1 MTVPNGQAN
10 NDQTSVPASPAM
22 NAAPAGSPSGP
33 TLAPD
38 VPVVI
43 LNQYYVP
50 DVASTGHLLHE
61 LARELV
67 TIGCEVHALTAWPS
81 YGPPDTWEPCP
92 LREMRD
98 GVDVRRMKTTRF
110 SKDLLLGR
118 VANFTTFTIPLA
130 LRTLIGSRRN
140 RVYLYTTNPPFL
152 GVIGALVSLLR
163 RHTYVQLLHDAY
175 PDMAVWVGT
184 IKKDGIAERVWHAMN
199 KLMYSRAAET
209 IVLCE
214 AAKDL
219 VCRNYGIDPARVHVI
234 SNWADGEVVLPKDKR
249 ATKFSKTHGLVEPF
263 TVLYSGNLGLYYEF
277 ETLIGAAER
286 LKGENIKFVFVGSG
300 GRKSW
305 IAEQIQK
312 KHLTNTIL
320 LPYQPTAEVPD
331 SLPSCDTSVVSIA
344 KGIEGI
350 SYPSKLYTSL
360 AVGKSV
366 LALSEPK
373 SELRDLVEQHR
384 VGRWVQIGDVDS
396 CVATIRNMMAH
407 PEEVAAEGRR
417 ARELFD
423 REYTRPMAAKK
434 YAHVLALAAERA
446 GLPVRS
452 VS

>member
-1 MTVPNGQAN
+1 MIASEATPNIS
-10 NDQTSVPASPAM
+10 QTDAPPGESHRPDPEPAESL
-22 NAAPAGSPSGP
+22 

-38 VPVVI
+38 VPIVI

-67 TIGCEVHALTAWPS
+67 TLGCEVHAVAAWPS
-81 YGPPDTWEPCP
+81 YGPPDTWQPCP
-92 LREMRD
+92 LREKRD

-110 SKDLLLGR
+110 SKDRLLGR
-118 VANFTTFTIPLA
+118 VVNFSTFIVPLA
-130 LRTLIGSRRN
+130 LRTLIGSRRDH
-140 RVYLYTTNPPFL
+140 VYLYTTNPPFL
-152 GVIGALVSLLR
+152 GIIGAFVSLLR

-175 PDMAVWVGT
+175 PDLAVWVGT
-184 IKKDGIAERVWHAMN
+184 IRKGGIAERVWHWMN

-209 IVLCE
+209 IVLCD

-219 VCRNYGIDPARVHVI
+219 VCRNYDIDPARVHVI
-234 SNWADGEVVLPKDKR
+234 SNWADGDLIVPKDKR
-249 ATKFSKTHGLVEPF
+249 TTKFSKAHGLVEPF

-286 LKGENIKFVFVGSG
+286 LMGENVKFVFVGSG
-300 GRKSW
+300 GRKAW

-312 KHLTNTIL
+312 KKLTNSIL

-373 SELRDLVEQHR
+373 SELRDLVEKHR
-384 VGRWVQIGDVDS
+384 LGRWVRIGDVDA
-396 CVATIRNMMAH
+396 CVATIRDMMAH

-423 REYTRPMAAKK
+423 AEYTRPLAARK
-434 YAHVLALAAERA
+434 YAHVLALAARRA
-446 GLPVRS
+446 GLPTRR

>member
-1 MTVPNGQAN
+1 MIASETTPNIS
-10 NDQTSVPASPAM
+10 QTEGPPGESRRPDPEPAVS
-22 NAAPAGSPSGP
+22 S

-67 TIGCEVHALTAWPS
+67 TLGCEVHAVAAWPS
-81 YGPPDTWEPCP
+81 YGPPDTWQPCP
-92 LREMRD
+92 LREKRD

-110 SKDLLLGR
+110 SKDRLLGR
-118 VANFTTFTIPLA
+118 VVNFSTFIVPLA
-130 LRTLIGSRRN
+130 LRTLIGSRRDH
-140 RVYLYTTNPPFL
+140 VYLYTTNPPFL
-152 GVIGALVSLLR
+152 GIIGAFVSLLR

-175 PDMAVWVGT
+175 PDLAVWVGT
-184 IKKDGIAERVWHAMN
+184 IRKGGIAERVWHWMN

-209 IVLCE
+209 IVLCD
-214 AAKDL
+214 AAKAL
-219 VCRNYGIDPARVHVI
+219 VCRNYDIDPARVHVI
-234 SNWADGEVVLPKDKR
+234 SNWADGDLIVPKDKR
-249 ATKFSKTHGLVEPF
+249 TTKFSKTHGLVEPF

-286 LKGENIKFVFVGSG
+286 LMGENVKFVFVGSG
-300 GRKSW
+300 GRKAW

-312 KHLTNTIL
+312 KKLTNSIL
-320 LPYQPTAEVPD
+320 LPYQPTADVPD

-373 SELRDLVEQHR
+373 SELRDLVEKHR
-384 VGRWVQIGDVDS
+384 LGRWVRIGDVDA
-396 CVATIRNMMAH
+396 CVATIRDMMAH

-423 REYTRPMAAKK
+423 AEYTRPLAARK
-434 YAHVLALAAERA
+434 YAHVLALAARRA
-446 GLPVRS
+446 GLPTRR

>member
-1 MTVPNGQAN
+1 M
-10 NDQTSVPASPAM
+10 SEPATAPTP
-22 NAAPAGSPSGP
+22 APAPAP

-38 VPVVI
+38 APVVI

-67 TIGCEVHALTAWPS
+67 TQGCTVEAVAAWPS
-81 YGPPDTWEPCP
+81 YGPPDTWQPCP
-92 LREMRD
+92 LREVRD
-98 GVDVRRMKTTRF
+98 GVQVQRMKTTRF
-110 SKDLLLGR
+110 SKDRLLGR
-118 VANFTTFTIPLA
+118 VVNFTTFIVPLA
-130 LRTLIGSRRN
+130 LRKLFNSRRD

-152 GVIGALVSLLR
+152 GVIGALVSLVR

-175 PDMAVWVGT
+175 PDLAVWVGT
-184 IKKDGIAERVWHAMN
+184 IRKSGFAERLWHWMN
-199 KLMYSRAAET
+199 KMMYSRAAET

-214 AAKDL
+214 AAKEL
-219 VCRNYGIDPARVHVI
+219 VCRNYAIDPARVHVI
-234 SNWADGEVVLPKDKR
+234 SNWADGDLIVPKDKR
-249 ATKFSKTHGLVEPF
+249 TTNFSRTHGLVEPF

-286 LKGENIKFVFVGSG
+286 LKDENVKFVFVGSG
-300 GRKSW
+300 GRKAW

-312 KHLTNTIL
+312 RKLTNAIL
-320 LPYQPTAEVPD
+320 LPYQPTPEVPD

-344 KGIEGI
+344 RGIEGI

-373 SELRDLVEQHR
+373 SELRELVEKHKL
-384 VGRWVQIGDVDS
+384 GRWVNIGDVDA
-396 CVATIRNMMAH
+396 CVATIRDMMAH

-423 REYTRPMAAKK
+423 REFTRPLAAKK
-434 YAHVLALAAERA
+434 YAHVLALAAQRA

-452 VS
+452 VP

>member
-1 MTVPNGQAN
+1 MIASDTNPNT
-10 NDQTSVPASPAM
+10 DQTIDPPAEHSAPREAPAPAS
-22 NAAPAGSPSGP
+22 

-67 TIGCEVHALTAWPS
+67 TIGCEVHAVAAWPS
-81 YGPPDTWEPCP
+81 YGPPDTWQPCP
-92 LREMRD
+92 LREKRD

-110 SKDLLLGR
+110 SKDRLLGR
-118 VANFTTFTIPLA
+118 VVNFSTFIVPLA
-130 LRTLIGSRRN
+130 LRTLFGSRRDH
-140 RVYLYTTNPPFL
+140 VYLYTTNPPFL
-152 GVIGALVSLLR
+152 GVIGAFVSLLR

-175 PDMAVWVGT
+175 PDLAVWVGT
-184 IKKDGIAERVWHAMN
+184 IKKGGLAERVWHWMN
-199 KLMYSRAAET
+199 RMMYSRAAET

-219 VCRNYGIDPARVHVI
+219 VCRNYNIPPERVHVI
-234 SNWADGEVVLPKDKR
+234 SNWADGDLIVPKDKR
-249 ATKFSKTHGLVEPF
+249 GTKFSKTHGLVEPF

-286 LKGENIKFVFVGSG
+286 LKGENVKFVFVGSG
-300 GRKSW
+300 GRKAW

-312 KHLTNTIL
+312 RKLTNSIL

-373 SELRDLVEQHR
+373 SELRDLVEQHKL
-384 VGRWVQIGDVDS
+384 GRWVQIGDVDA
-396 CVATIRNMMAH
+396 CVATIRAMMAH

-423 REYTRPMAAKK
+423 REYTRPTAAKK
-434 YAHVLALAAERA
+434 YAHVLALAARRA
-446 GLPVRS
+446 GLPTRS
-452 VS
+452 VP